1 MQAELLTHA
10 ATSGL
15 FHTCHT
21 VVGMIPAGSLPRI
34 GEGNVLLTGPDP
46 FQVGDSVEVPFTEA
60 LVKITQPSCRS

>member
-10 ATSGL
+10 ETSGL

-34 GEGNVLLTGPDP
+34 GEGNVLLIGPDP
-46 FQVGDSVEVPFTEA
+46 FQVGETG
-60 LVKITQPSCRS
+60 